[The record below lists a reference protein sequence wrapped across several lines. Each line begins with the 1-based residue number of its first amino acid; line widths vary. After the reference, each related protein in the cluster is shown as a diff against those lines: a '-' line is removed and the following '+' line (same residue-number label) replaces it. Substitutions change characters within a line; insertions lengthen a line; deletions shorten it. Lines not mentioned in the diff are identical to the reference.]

1 MERWIEGEERRGGR
15 EIWVGEVQLHRERA
29 EMRRVKRGRETGGR
43 KSVEQTECRVCVER
57 INGGGEDERE
67 VEREEEMEEG
77 GCGVTVISIPALHSV
92 SSQDK

>member
-1 MERWIEGEERRGGR
+1 MEGGGEEGWKGNLGRQSAAASGESRDEQGRKGG
-15 EIWVGEVQLHRERA
+15 
-29 EMRRVKRGRETGGR
+29 ETGGR

-67 VEREEEMEEG
+67 AEREEATG
-77 GCGVTVISIPALHSV
+77 RCGEAVISIPALCSV